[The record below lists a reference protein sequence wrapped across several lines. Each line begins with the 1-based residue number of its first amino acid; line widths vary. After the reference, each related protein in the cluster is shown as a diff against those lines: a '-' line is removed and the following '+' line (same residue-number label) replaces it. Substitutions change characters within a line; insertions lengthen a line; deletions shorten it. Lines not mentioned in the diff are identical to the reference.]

1 MQQPPDDDDKKPVP
15 QLGSLT
21 APPERPDLKKRIM
34 ESKQKLL
41 NNIKGKFTG
50 EETGRWLDNIDQS
63 PSRADEAIGPGSLI
77 DESQLSM
84 PAFIDMLFDHLQRY
98 VFEYN
103 KIPSNQ
109 DNVLNCERPHGYQE
123 RAEYGAQSS
132 RVKYMRGH
140 LSSRTWSLVVDALDE
155 EISLYIVPT
164 EFLIGFEPTH
174 EFQPYLTIDK
184 EMGMTSVMWS
194 IGGKRLGVEELTRFA
209 RKLITHLV
217 KVIKGEAPST
227 EKFSFSPNENR
238 FEEPVTPDRSF
249 EQIPESD
256 GLHPGIQQASMRA
269 MPGVPP
275 AMLNPAMLN
284 PPMPAIPETR
294 SGMLKR
300 LMEVAQQ
307 EEQEA
312 RTVAMSGVR
321 QLTSRTA
328 AAAAPTGVAQKLP
341 SQTQTLPKPPGALG
355 AAGAAPAMPAPP
367 GAFGQGGNG
376 PGMPIAPGAIA
387 NVGVQSGGTPPYP
400 TPLAIPPAG
409 APGAPSAPTPPSF
422 PMPPGAFGAPP
433 AQSTPPQSTPQNSGG
448 PAPAAPPITAPGG
461 FGAALSALGS
471 LVPQTPAAPASNE
484 LSRILEMPVTS
495 ETGPLPVPPGAQAQG
510 TPMQG
515 IPMQAPQP
523 LQGGPPMPPEG
534 LGFVPPGGF
543 GQIPRPAQPSQTST
557 GGHPPVA
564 PVAPLMPANFLA
576 PPPEVLRPAAPPE
589 SNHAD
594 EEPDGALPPTPS
606 GAWDFSMP
614 SGSAVSAGAP
624 APSLPPPPAPPVPPA
639 PQMPPQM
646 QPQMAPPVA
655 PQGVA
660 PQAPPMISSAPLPA
674 PSLSPVLAAVPPGTS
689 APAPAPEA
697 PHVVAGQ
704 NNAEPAASRV
714 PSRGVSALFDEDD
727 NDEPLAEIIEAPAP
741 QPAPAPTGRG
751 LAGLVRRDS
760 APKPPSDAPVSLETA
775 SSQET
780 PEATVAP
787 RSLRE
792 AVTSAIRSAEEP
804 APADSGDRAKRPTLQ
819 SLLSSSDSGEPAPV
833 TIPEPKIQPVPPAM
847 GLLGL
852 PVGQPGAT
860 AAAAPQPQAAQAP
873 APQAPPVQPAPS
885 SQLTPLPTPAPQPTQ
900 PAATQA
906 MTTPPSPPP
915 SQPVTFSSGDPAE
928 LARQVDDAQR
938 QAVEGCNRIVSE
950 LDNALKG
957 LQEAGA
963 RAMQEGNFEAVTKV
977 MEQANRLKGVRERMA
992 QLTQEISSV

>member
-63 PSRADEAIGPGSLI
+63 PSRADESINAGSLI

-109 DNVLNCERPHGYQE
+109 DNILNCERPHGYQE
-123 RAEYGAQSS
+123 RGEYGAQST

-140 LSSRTWSLVVDALDE
+140 LSSRSWSLVVDALDE

-164 EFLIGFEPTH
+164 EYLIGFEPTS

-194 IGGKRLGVEELTRFA
+194 ISGKRLGVEELTRFA

-227 EKFSFSPNENR
+227 ERFSFSPNENR
-238 FEEPVTPDRSF
+238 FEEPVAIDRSF

-275 AMLNPAMLN
+275 SML
-284 PPMPAIPETR
+284 MPTMPNIPETR

-312 RTVAMSGVR
+312 RTLAMSGVR

-328 AAAAPTGVAQKLP
+328 VAAAPAPAPAPAGVAQKLP
-341 SQTQTLPKPPGALG
+341 TQTQTLPKPPGALG
-355 AAGAAPAMPAPP
+355 APGAAPAMPAPP

-376 PGMPIAPGAIA
+376 PGVPLTAPGAIGS
-387 NVGVQSGGTPPYP
+387 VGVQSGGTPPYP

-433 AQSTPPQSTPQNSGG
+433 PQSTPQNSGG
-448 PAPAAPPITAPGG
+448 PTITAPGG

-471 LVPQTPAAPASNE
+471 LVPQTPAAPATNE
-484 LSRILEMPVTS
+484 LSRILDMPVTS
-495 ETGPLPVPPGAQAQG
+495 ETGPLPVPPAAQAPG

-523 LQGGPPMPPEG
+523 PQGGPPMPPEG
-534 LGFVPPGGF
+534 LGFGPPGGF

-564 PVAPLMPANFLA
+564 PVAPLMPANFLT
-576 PPPEVLRPAAPPE
+576 PPPEVLRPAATPE
-589 SNHAD
+589 ANHAE
-594 EEPDGALPPTPS
+594 EEPDGGPLPPAPS
-606 GAWDFSMP
+606 GAWDFSMS
-614 SGSAVSAGAP
+614 SGPAVSAGTP
-624 APSLPPPPAPPVPPA
+624 APSLPPPPAPPAPPA
-639 PQMPPQM
+639 PPMPPQM
-646 QPQMAPPVA
+646 PPQMAPPVA
-655 PQGVA
+655 PQGTA
-660 PQAPPMISSAPLPA
+660 PQAPPMISSAPVPA
-674 PSLSPVLAAVPPGTS
+674 PSLSPVPAAIPPGTS

-697 PHVVAGQ
+697 PPVVANQ
-704 NNAEPAASRV
+704 ANAEPTASRV

-727 NDEPLAEIIEAPAP
+727 SDEPLAEIIEAPAP

-760 APKPPSDAPVSLETA
+760 APKPPSDAPATA
-775 SSQET
+775 ASQET
-780 PEATVAP
+780 PEATVPP
-787 RSLRE
+787 RSLRD
-792 AVTSAIRSAEEP
+792 AVTNAIRSAEEP
-804 APADSGDRAKRPTLQ
+804 APAEADDRAKRPTLQ
-819 SLLSSSDSGEPAPV
+819 SLLSGSDSDEPAPV
-833 TIPEPKIQPVPPAM
+833 AIPEPKIQPVPQAM

-852 PVGQPGAT
+852 PVAGQQPPV
-860 AAAAPQPQAAQAP
+860 APAAQTP
-873 APQAPPVQPAPS
+873 APQAPVPPPAPAAQMTPVPPPA
-885 SQLTPLPTPAPQPTQ
+885 SQPTP
-900 PAATQA
+900 PAAAQA
-906 MTTPPSPPP
+906 ITAPPSPPP
-915 SQPVTFSSGDPAE
+915 PSQSVTFSSGDPAE